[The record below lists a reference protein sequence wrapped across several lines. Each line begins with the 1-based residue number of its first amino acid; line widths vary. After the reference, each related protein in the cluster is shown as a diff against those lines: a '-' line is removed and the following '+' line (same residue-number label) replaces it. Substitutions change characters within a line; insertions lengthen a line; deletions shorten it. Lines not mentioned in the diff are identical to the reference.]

1 MINVKEAKRLID
13 ENCCSLKVNNLTLL
27 EANGSILAEP
37 IYAVIDTP
45 PFHQSAMDGYAFSFE
60 NWDKKSNLT
69 VTGEIQTGN
78 YSDKIVQSNE
88 AVRIYTGAPIP
99 VGTDTVV
106 MQEKISRDGNTIQ
119 ILDTFLVKGTNV
131 RSQGSQTK
139 KGELA
144 LQEKQLLTPVAI
156 SFLAGIG
163 INRVNVFS
171 KPTVSI
177 IVTGKELAGAN
188 DEISEGKIFESNS
201 IGLIAALQ
209 QLGINP
215 VSVEVVDD
223 VEEEIEKAISNQL
236 SSDILILTGGVSVGD
251 YDLVPASLEKCGVQK
266 IFHKIK
272 QKPGK
277 PFYFGRHNQTLV
289 FALPGNPAAV
299 MSCFYEYV
307 VQAISSFTQKEYF
320 KKMAFP
326 LAEDFYKKAGLT
338 YFLKGK
344 MGEKAV
350 TVLNNQESYKLNSFA
365 VADCL
370 IEFDEEVENFKKGD
384 LVNVRMIL

>member
-1 MINVKEAKRLID
+1 MINVTEAKQLIND
-13 ENCCSLKVNNLTLL
+13 NCSVLKVKTLPLL

-37 IYAVIDTP
+37 IYAIMDTP
-45 PFHQSAMDGYAFSFE
+45 PFDQSAMDGYAFSYE

-69 VTGEIQTGN
+69 VIGEIQTGN
-78 YSDKIVQSNE
+78 YSDKPLLANE
-88 AVRIYTGAPIP
+88 AVRIYTGAPTP
-99 VGTDTVV
+99 PGADTVV
-106 MQEKISRDGNTIQ
+106 MQEKISLDGNTIQ
-119 ILDTFLVKGTNV
+119 ILDTFLVKGANV
-131 RSQGSQTK
+131 RPQGSQTK
-139 KGELA
+139 KGEMA
-144 LQEKQLLTPVAI
+144 LQERQLLTPVAI

-163 INRVNVFS
+163 INKVNVFS

-177 IVTGKELAGAN
+177 IVTGKELAKAE
-188 DEISEGKIFESNS
+188 DTITEGKIFESNS

-209 QLGINP
+209 QLGIDP

-223 VEEEIEKAISNQL
+223 VEEEIEKAIVNQL
-236 SSDILILTGGVSVGD
+236 TSDILILTGGVSVGD
-251 YDLVPASLEKCGVQK
+251 YDLVPASLEKCGVEK

-277 PFYFGRHNQTLV
+277 PFYFGRYNQTLV

-307 VQAISSFTQKEYF
+307 VQAISSFTQKKYF
-320 KKMAFP
+320 KKMLLP
-326 LAEDFYKKAGLT
+326 LAEDFNKKAGLT

-344 MGEKAV
+344 IGEREV
-350 TVLNNQESYKLNSFA
+350 MVLNNQESYKLNSFA

-370 IEFDEEVENFKKGD
+370 VEFEEEDENFKKGD
-384 LVNVRMIL
+384 LVNITMIL

>member
-1 MINVKEAKRLID
+1 MINVKEAKQLID
-13 ENCCSLKVNNLTLL
+13 ENCCTLKVETLTLL

-60 NWDKKSNLT
+60 NWNKKSNLT
-69 VTGEIQTGN
+69 VIGEIQTGN
-78 YSDKIVQSNE
+78 YSDKIVQSNQ

-99 VGTDTVV
+99 PGTDTVV
-106 MQEKISRDGNTIQ
+106 MQEKISKDGNTIQ
-119 ILDTFLVKGTNV
+119 ILDALLVNGTNV
-131 RSQGSQTK
+131 RPQGSQTK

-163 INRVNVFS
+163 ISEVKVFA
-171 KPTVSI
+171 KPTISI
-177 IVTGKELAGAN
+177 IVTGKELAKAE
-188 DEISEGKIFESNS
+188 DTITEGKIFESNS

-251 YDLVPASLEKCGVQK
+251 YDLVPASLEKCGVEK

-326 LAEDFYKKAGLT
+326 LAEDFNKKAGLT
-338 YFLKGK
+338 FFLKGK
-344 MGEKAV
+344 MGEKTV

-370 IEFDEEVENFKKGD
+370 IEFDEEGENFKKGD

>member
-1 MINVKEAKRLID
+1 MINVTEAKQLIN
-13 ENCCSLKVNNLTLL
+13 ENCSVLKVETLPLL

-37 IYAVIDTP
+37 IYAIMDTP
-45 PFHQSAMDGYAFSFE
+45 PFDQSAMDGYAFSFE

-69 VTGEIQTGN
+69 VIGEIQTGN
-78 YSDKIVQSNE
+78 YSDKIVQLNE

-99 VGTDTVV
+99 PGTDTVV
-106 MQEKISRDGNTIQ
+106 MQEKISKDGNTIQ
-119 ILDTFLVKGTNV
+119 ILDTFLVKGANV
-131 RSQGSQTK
+131 RPQGSQTK
-139 KGELA
+139 RGELA
-144 LQEKQLLTPVAI
+144 LQERQLLSPVAI

-163 INRVNVFS
+163 INKVKVFS

-177 IVTGKELAGAN
+177 IVTGKELAKAE
-188 DEISEGKIFESNS
+188 DMITEGKIFESNS

-209 QLGINP
+209 QIGINP

-223 VEEEIEKAISNQL
+223 VEAEIEKAISNQL
-236 SSDILILTGGVSVGD
+236 TSDILILTGGVSVGD

-307 VQAISSFTQKEYF
+307 AQAIGNFTQKEYF

-326 LAEDFYKKAGLT
+326 LAEDFNKKAGLT
-338 YFLKGK
+338 FFLKGK
-344 MGEKAV
+344 MGERDV

-370 IEFDEEVENFKKGD
+370 IEFDEDGENFKKGD

>member
-1 MINVKEAKRLID
+1 MINVKEAKQLID
-13 ENCCSLKVNNLTLL
+13 ENCCSLKVNNLTLI

-37 IYAVIDTP
+37 IYAIMDSP
-45 PFHQSAMDGYAFSFE
+45 PFHQSAMDGYAFSYE
-60 NWDKKSNLT
+60 NWDKKSDLT
-69 VTGEIQTGN
+69 VIGEIQTGN
-78 YSDKIVQSNE
+78 YSDKLLGTNE
-88 AVRIYTGAPIP
+88 AVRIYTGAPTP
-99 VGTDTVV
+99 PGADTVV
-106 MQEKISRDGNTIQ
+106 MQEKIIRDGNMIQ
-119 ILDTFLVKGTNV
+119 ILDTFLVKGANV

-144 LQEKQLLTPVAI
+144 LKERQLLSPVAI

-163 INRVNVFS
+163 ISKVNIFS

-177 IVTGKELAGAN
+177 IVTGKELAKAE
-188 DEISEGKIFESNS
+188 DTITEGKIFESNS

-209 QLGINP
+209 QIGINP

-223 VEEEIEKAISNQL
+223 VEAEIEQAISNQL
-236 SSDILILTGGVSVGD
+236 TSDILILTGGVSVGD
-251 YDLVPASLEKCGVQK
+251 YDLVPASLENCGVQK

-307 VQAISSFTQKEYF
+307 AQAISNFTQKDYF
-320 KKMAFP
+320 KKMTFP
-326 LAEDFYKKAGLT
+326 LAEDFNKKAGLT

-344 MGEKAV
+344 MGERDV

-370 IEFDEEVENFKKGD
+370 IEFDEEGENFKKGD

>member
-1 MINVKEAKRLID
+1 MINVKEAKQLID
-13 ENCCSLKVNNLTLL
+13 ENCCSLKVKTLSLL
-27 EANGSILAEP
+27 EANGCILAEP
-37 IYAVIDTP
+37 IFAVIDTP

-69 VTGEIQTGN
+69 VIGEIQTGN
-78 YSDKIVQSNE
+78 YSDRIVQSNE

-99 VGTDTVV
+99 PGTDTVV
-106 MQEKISRDGNTIQ
+106 MQEKISREGNTIQ
-119 ILDTFLVKGTNV
+119 ILDALLDIGTNV
-131 RSQGSQTK
+131 RPQGSQTK

-163 INRVNVFS
+163 INKVSVFS

-177 IVTGKELAGAN
+177 IVTGKELAKAE
-188 DEISEGKIFESNS
+188 DTITEGKIFESNS

-209 QLGINP
+209 QIGINP

-326 LAEDFYKKAGLT
+326 LAEDFNKKAGLT
-338 YFLKGK
+338 FFLKGK

-370 IEFDEEVENFKKGD
+370 IEFDEEGENFKKGN
-384 LVNVRMIL
+384 LINVRMIL

>member
-1 MINVKEAKRLID
+1 
-13 ENCCSLKVNNLTLL
+13 LL

-45 PFHQSAMDGYAFSFE
+45 PFDQSAMDGYAFSFE

-69 VTGEIQTGN
+69 VIGEIQTGN
-78 YSDKIVQSNE
+78 YSAEKVLANE
-88 AVRIYTGAPIP
+88 VVRIYTGAPIP
-99 VGTDTVV
+99 PGTDTVV
-106 MQEKISRDGNTIQ
+106 MQEKISRNGNEIQ
-119 ILDTFLVKGTNV
+119 ILDTFLVKGANV
-131 RSQGSQTK
+131 RPQGSQTK

-144 LQEKQLLTPVAI
+144 LQERQLLSPVAI

-163 INRVNVFS
+163 INKVNVFS

-177 IVTGKELAGAN
+177 IVTGKELAKAE
-188 DEISEGKIFESNS
+188 DTITEGKIFESNS

-223 VEEEIEKAISNQL
+223 VEAEIEQAISNQL
-236 SSDILILTGGVSVGD
+236 TSDILILTGGVSVGD

-307 VQAISSFTQKEYF
+307 AQAISNFTQKDYF
-320 KKMAFP
+320 KKMTFP
-326 LAEDFYKKAGLT
+326 LAEDFNKKAGLT

-344 MGEKAV
+344 MGERDV

-370 IEFDEEVENFKKGD
+370 IEFDEEGENFKKGD

>member
-1 MINVKEAKRLID
+1 MINVQEARQLID
-13 ENCCSLKVNNLTLL
+13 ENCCSLRVETLTLL

-37 IYAVIDTP
+37 IYAAIDTP
-45 PFHQSAMDGYAFSFE
+45 PFHQSAMDGYAFSYE

-69 VTGEIQTGN
+69 LVGEIQTGN
-78 YSDKIVQSNE
+78 FSNTVLKANE

-99 VGTDTVV
+99 PGTDTVV

-119 ILDTFLVKGTNV
+119 ILDDLLVKGTNV
-131 RSQGSQTK
+131 RPQGSQTQ

-144 LQEKQLLTPVAI
+144 LQENQLLTPVAI

-163 INRVNVFS
+163 VNKVKVFS

-177 IVTGKELAGAN
+177 IVTGKELASAN
-188 DEISEGKIFESNS
+188 DEITEGKIFESNS

-209 QLGINP
+209 QLSINP
-215 VSVEVVDD
+215 LSVEVVDD
-223 VEEEIEKAISNQL
+223 VEEEIEQAISNQL

-251 YDLVPASLEKCGVQK
+251 YDLVPASLENCGVQK

-277 PFYFGRHNQTLV
+277 PFYFGRYNQTLV

-307 VQAISSFTQKEYF
+307 VQAISSFTKKEYF
-320 KKMAFP
+320 NKMAFP
-326 LAEDFYKKAGLT
+326 LAEDFNKKAGLT
-338 YFLKGK
+338 FFLKGK
-344 MGEKAV
+344 MGQNEV

-370 IEFDEEVENFKKGD
+370 IEFEEEKENFKKGD